1 MLWTHCIRMILTV
14 GYGCMNYSKNKNPWI
29 QINMS
34 SKKRNEKEI
43 SYIKL
48 QQNDG
53 QLFYFLPMNE
63 DYFLL
68 IVSL

>member
-1 MLWTHCIRMILTV
+1 
-14 GYGCMNYSKNKNPWI
+14 
-29 QINMS
+29 MS

>member
-1 MLWTHCIRMILTV
+1 
-14 GYGCMNYSKNKNPWI
+14 
-29 QINMS
+29 MS

-53 QLFYFLPMNE
+53 QLLYFLPMNE

>member
-1 MLWTHCIRMILTV
+1 
-14 GYGCMNYSKNKNPWI
+14 
-29 QINMS
+29 MS

-63 DYFLL
+63 YYFLL
-68 IVSL
+68 IVSLEVVKKEEIIT

>member
-1 MLWTHCIRMILTV
+1 ME
-14 GYGCMNYSKNKNPWI
+14 
-29 QINMS
+29 MS
-34 SKKRNEKEI
+34 SYKKKKEKEI

-63 DYFLL
+63 DDFLL
-68 IVSL
+68 IVSLKL